1 MNRAAIGIGLVTI
14 TTGWIIVISFMI
26 FSSLPY
32 NSLHRQVYSKRAELY
47 GRFFPEGFSFF
58 TRSPREPQ
66 IALYSMDYEV
76 IIKPNNSVDY
86 LLGFDRSGRALSIEL
101 GIIWNVVH
109 DQKWF
114 DCYPFTPE
122 CFTTTLLPV
131 YEVENKFSPP
141 MLCGEYYLTPSE
153 PIPWAWA
160 ASFKEKNGTMPT
172 KIMRLMIA
180 CHETH

>member
-1 MNRAAIGIGLVTI
+1 MV
-14 TTGWIIVISFMI
+14 

-32 NSLHRQVYSKRAELY
+32 NSLNMQVYSKRAALY
-47 GRFFPEGFSFF
+47 RRFFPEGFSFF
-58 TRSPREPQ
+58 TRNPREPQ
-66 IALYSMDYEV
+66 IVLYSMDLES

-101 GIIWNVVH
+101 GTIWNVVH

-114 DCYPFTPE
+114 DCYTLTPG
-122 CFTTTLLPV
+122 CFNNTLLPV
-131 YEVENKFSPP
+131 YEVENKSSPP
-141 MLCGEYYLTPSE
+141 MLCGEYYLTLSE

-160 ASFKEKNGTMPT
+160 VSFREKNRRMPA
-172 KIMRLMIA
+172 KIMKLRIV